1 MKVLALALVAW
12 THLYGVAAGAEQERQ
27 RVCFSAQETREKILQ
42 HKLSEPFRV
51 MKATASQMQAEAI
64 GAKLCRWKD
73 ELVYEISLLRRDGHI
88 LHVFVN
94 AADGHTVGSRNV
106 QTP

>member
-1 MKVLALALVAW
+1 MKAIALAFASLPFW
-12 THLYGVAAGAEQERQ
+12 CGGGIAAEPERQ
-27 RVCFSAQETREKILQ
+27 RTCFSAQETREKILS

-51 MKATASQMQAEAI
+51 MKTTAAQMQAEAI
-64 GAKLCRWKD
+64 GAKLCRWKE
-73 ELVYEISLLRRDGHI
+73 ELVYEISLLRRDGHV

-106 QTP
+106 P

>member
-12 THLYGVAAGAEQERQ
+12 TLSCALAACADQERQ
-27 RVCFSAQETREKILQ
+27 RVCFSAQETREKIRE

-51 MKATASQMQAEAI
+51 LKSTASQMQAEAI
-64 GAKLCRWKD
+64 GVKLCRWKE

-94 AADGHTVGSRNV
+94 AADGHTIGSRNV
-106 QTP
+106 P

>member
-1 MKVLALALVAW
+1 MKALALALASW
-12 THLYGVAAGAEQERQ
+12 SLLCGIGVCAEPERQ
-27 RVCFSAQETREKILQ
+27 RMCFSAQETREKILA

-51 MKATASQMQAEAI
+51 MKATAATMQAEAI
-64 GAKLCRWKD
+64 GAKLCRWKE

-94 AADGHTVGSRNV
+94 AADGRTVGSRNA
-106 QTP
+106 QP

>member
-1 MKVLALALVAW
+1 MKALAFAVAS
-12 THLYGVAAGAEQERQ
+12 LPLLGGAGGAAEPERQ
-27 RVCFSAQETREKILQ
+27 RICFSAQETREKILA

-51 MKATASQMQAEAI
+51 MKATAAQMQAEAI
-64 GAKLCRWKD
+64 GAKLCRWKE

-94 AADGHTVGSRNV
+94 AADGRTVGSRNV
-106 QTP
+106 P